1 MSGVAARAK
10 LARRHGGAAM
20 ELWIVRHAIAEE
32 RSAKVAEG
40 ERALTV
46 GGRER
51 FGEIAAA
58 LRALGV
64 RLDVVLTSPWR
75 RAVETAR
82 LLASLSSGEPEE
94 TEHLLGEPGEGLLE
108 RIVSA
113 RAQRVAVVGHEPWLS
128 ELASLLVAGQADAA
142 HVRLKKGG
150 VAQLEGEPVP
160 GGMELVL
167 LLPPK
172 LLRRLA

>member
-1 MSGVAARAK
+1 
-10 LARRHGGAAM
+10 M
-20 ELWIVRHAIAEE
+20 ELWIVRHGVAED
-32 RSAKVAEG
+32 RSAKVKEG
-40 ERALTV
+40 ERALTEE
-46 GGRER
+46 GRER
-51 FGEIAAA
+51 FGEVVAG
-58 LRALGV
+58 LRGLGV

-82 LLASLSSGEPEE
+82 LLAPLASREVEE
-94 TEHLLGEPGEGLLE
+94 TELLLGDPTEALLE
-108 RIVSA
+108 RLVST
-113 RAQRVAVVGHEPWLS
+113 RAASVAVVGHEPWLS

-160 GGMELVL
+160 GGMEIVL
-167 LLPPK
+167 LLPPR